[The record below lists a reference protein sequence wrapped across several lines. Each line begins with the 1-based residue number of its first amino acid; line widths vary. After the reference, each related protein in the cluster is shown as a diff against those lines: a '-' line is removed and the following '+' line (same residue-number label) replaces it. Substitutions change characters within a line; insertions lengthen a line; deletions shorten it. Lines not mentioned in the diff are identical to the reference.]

1 MIVAEDKKI
10 KKCPVSLQPDIE
22 NLLQDLSP
30 DDFASASR
38 QEKDDFIQDRQSVS
52 YWKDAWRRLKKNV
65 VAMVALGVIVF
76 LFLFAFV
83 GPLLISYGYDEFN
96 KGAENLYPYHYTLE
110 DTQRVNDEIASRT
123 QSDVVDVDEMIAQ
136 AKAEAEKKGEK
147 FTKKDE
153 AVIRAKA
160 KVAAKPS
167 EDSSEEQSVDE
178 DSIRK
183 ELGIKKHIFGYSQAE
198 LERKANGEKVFPHVF
213 GTDMYGRDI
222 LVRVMYG
229 ARVSMSV
236 GVFAAILVL
245 VIGALYG
252 AISGYCGGKVD
263 AVMQRIVELIYAVPE
278 MLVVLLIATAL
289 KPILTDY
296 VNSSGTSPMK
306 SFVNVLGPNL
316 ISMFIAFGLLY
327 WVTMSRI
334 IRGQVLQLKQQ
345 EYVTAARALGASGG
359 RIIRRHLLPNCIGQ
373 IVVTTCLQIPSA
385 IFLES
390 FLSYLGVGV
399 SAPLPSL
406 GSMAT
411 DALSGMYTYTYRL
424 IVPSVILSIM
434 ILAFNLFGDGLRDAL
449 DPKLKK

>member
-1 MIVAEDKKI
+1 MAEDKKI

>member
-1 MIVAEDKKI
+1 MKR
-10 KKCPVSLQPDIE
+10 CPVTLQPDIE
-22 NLLQDLSP
+22 ELLDWNHYSA
-30 DDFASASR
+30 DDFDSAS
-38 QEKDDFIQDRQSVS
+38 QTEKKDFIQERQSVS

-65 VAMVALGVIVF
+65 VAMVALGVIIF
-76 LFLFAFV
+76 LVLFAFV
-83 GPLLISYGYDEFN
+83 GPYLVPYGYDQFN
-96 KGAENLYPYHYTLE
+96 KGAENLHPTHYTLE
-110 DTQRVNDEIASRT
+110 DNQRLDEELAART
-123 QSDVVDVDEMIAQ
+123 TAGGTKSAEEMIAE
-136 AKAEAEKKGEK
+136 AEAEAAAKGEK
-147 FTKKDE
+147 LTSVDIAKIK
-153 AVIRAKA
+153 AKA
-160 KVAAKPS
+160 KVAAQNAQKQN
-167 EDSSEEQSVDE
+167 EEVDVNTL
-178 DSIRK
+178 RK
-183 ELGIKKHIFGYSQAE
+183 ELGIKKKLFGYSTDE
-198 LERKANGEKVFPHVF
+198 LQRKANGENVFPHVF

-236 GVFAAILVL
+236 GICAAFLVL
-245 VIGALYG
+245 VIGATYG

-263 AVMQRIVELIYAVPE
+263 AVMQRIVEVIYAVPE

-289 KPILTDY
+289 KPILTNY
-296 VNSSGTSPMK
+296 INTGSGPLK
-306 SFVNVLGPNL
+306 SFVSVLGPNL
-316 ISMFIAFGLLY
+316 ISMFIAFGMLY

-345 EYVTAARALGASGG
+345 EYVTAARALGASGK
-359 RIIRRHLLPNCIGQ
+359 RIILRHLIPNCIGQ

-424 IVPSVILSIM
+424 IIPSVILSIM